1 MTRVSFVTKSE
12 DGIIR
17 IPKKFK
23 KFNTKKLKVQIEL
36 DEIEKTKH
44 DTVNVKGAL
53 GRFKNSVLIKNEK
66 NAWKEAVKEK
76 YENR

>member
-23 KFNTKKLKVQIEL
+23 KFNTKRLKVQIEL
-36 DEIEKTKH
+36 DEIEKKNIK
-44 DTVNVKGAL
+44 VPNVKGAFS
-53 GRFKNSVLIKNEK
+53 RFKNTELIKYEK
-66 NAWKEAVKEK
+66 SAWSKVIKEK
-76 YENR
+76 YENS

>member
-1 MTRVSFVTKSE
+1 MTRVSFITKSE

-36 DEIEKTKH
+36 DEIEKKKNKV
-44 DTVNVKGAL
+44 VNVKGAL
-53 GRFKNSVLIKNEK
+53 RKFKNPELIKDEK
-66 NAWKEAVKEK
+66 SAWSKAVKEI
-76 YENR
+76 YENS

>member
-44 DTVNVKGAL
+44 DAVNVKGAL

>member
-66 NAWKEAVKEK
+66 NAWKKAVKEK

>member
-23 KFNTKKLKVQIEL
+23 KFNTKRLKVQIEL
-36 DEIEKTKH
+36 DEIEKKKNKST
-44 DTVNVKGAL
+44 NVKGAL
-53 GRFKNSVLIKNEK
+53 SRFKNIKLIKYEK
-66 NAWKEAVKEK
+66 SAWGNAIKEK
-76 YENR
+76 YENS

>member
-23 KFNTKKLKVQIEL
+23 KFNAKRLKVQIEL
-36 DEIEKTKH
+36 DEIEKKKNKI
-44 DTVNVKGAL
+44 VNVKGAL
-53 GRFKNSVLIKNEK
+53 SRFKNSELIKYEK
-66 NAWKEAVKEK
+66 SAWSKAIKEK
-76 YENR
+76 YENS

>member
-23 KFNTKKLKVQIEL
+23 KFNKKKLKVQIEL
-36 DEIEKTKH
+36 DEIEKKKH
-44 DTVNVKGAL
+44 KVVNVKGAL
-53 GRFKNSVLIKNEK
+53 SKFKNSELIKNEK
-66 NAWKEAVKEK
+66 SAWSKAVKEM
-76 YENR
+76 YENS

>member
-23 KFNTKKLKVQIEL
+23 KFNTKRLKVQIEL
-36 DEIEKTKH
+36 DEIKKKNIK
-44 DTVNVKGAL
+44 VPNVKGAFS
-53 GRFKNSVLIKNEK
+53 RFKNTELIKYEK
-66 NAWKEAVKEK
+66 SAWRKVIKEK
-76 YENR
+76 YENS